1 MTVVQLQSAG
11 MNPSRADQAAGPG
24 ELPVLGA
31 PRRER
36 ADAARNRQKV
46 LAAARRLF
54 AERGVANVTMEQV
67 ARAAGV
73 GKGTVFHRFG
83 DRAGLALALLDDRER
98 ELQEA
103 VVHGQPPLGPG
114 APARER
120 LRAFLDAILDFTVE
134 HADLLI
140 AADSG
145 RPGGRYLTGAYAS
158 WHQHTALLLSEI
170 RPGSDAETLA
180 HLVLAPLAADLVRHL
195 TEEAGAGVERVR
207 AALHELAGTN
217 SPSRPS

>member
-1 MTVVQLQSAG
+1 LTAVQLHSRVMVQS
-11 MNPSRADQAAGPG
+11 SGPA
-24 ELPVLGA
+24 ELPLLGA

-36 ADAARNRQKV
+36 ADAARNREKV

-54 AERGVANVTMEQV
+54 AARGVAGVTMEEI

-103 VVHGQPPLGPG
+103 VLYGQPPLGPG
-114 APARER
+114 ASARER
-120 LRAFLDAILDFTVE
+120 LVAFLDALLAFTVE
-134 HADLLI
+134 HAELLI

-145 RPGGRYLTGAYAS
+145 RPGGRYMTGAYAS
-158 WHQHTALLLSEI
+158 WHRHATLLLADL
-170 RPGSDAETLA
+170 RPASDAAMLA
-180 HLVLAPLAADLVRHL
+180 HVVLAPLAADLVRHL
-195 TEEAGAGVERVR
+195 TEVEGAEVERVR
-207 AALHELAGTN
+207 AALRELLPA
-217 SPSRPS
+217 

>member
-1 MTVVQLQSAG
+1 MAPRS
-11 MNPSRADQAAGPG
+11 GPA
-24 ELPVLGA
+24 ELSLLGA

-36 ADAARNRQKV
+36 ADAARNREKV

-54 AERGVANVTMEQV
+54 AERGVAGVTMEEI

-103 VVHGQPPLGPG
+103 VLYGHPPLGPG

-120 LRAFLDAILDFTVE
+120 LVAFLDAILDFTLE
-134 HADLLI
+134 HAELLI

-158 WHQHTALLLSEI
+158 WHQHTALLLSDL
-170 RPGSDAETLA
+170 RPDSDAGVLA
-180 HLVLAPLAADLVRHL
+180 HLVLAPLSPDLVRHL
-195 TEEAGAGVERVR
+195 TDEAGADVERVR
-207 AALHELAGTN
+207 SALRELLPA
-217 SPSRPS
+217 

>member
-1 MTVVQLQSAG
+1 MPLRS
-11 MNPSRADQAAGPG
+11 GPA
-24 ELPVLGA
+24 ELPLLGA

-36 ADAARNRQKV
+36 ADAARNREKV

-54 AERGVANVTMEQV
+54 AKRGVAGVTMEEI

-103 VVHGQPPLGPG
+103 VLYGHPPLGPG

-120 LRAFLDAILDFTVE
+120 LVAFLDALLDFTVE
-134 HADLLI
+134 HAELLI

-145 RPGGRYLTGAYAS
+145 GPGRRYLTGAYAS
-158 WHQHTALLLSEI
+158 WHQHTALLLSEL
-170 RPGSDAETLA
+170 RPDSDAGVLA
-180 HLVLAPLAADLVRHL
+180 HLVLAPLSPDLVRHL
-195 TEEAGAGVERVR
+195 TDEAEADVERVR
-207 AALHELAGTN
+207 SALRELLPG
-217 SPSRPS
+217 

>member
-1 MTVVQLQSAG
+1 LTAVQLQSAG

-103 VVHGQPPLGPG
+103 VLHAQPPLGPG
-114 APARER
+114 APAQER

-158 WHQHTALLLSEI
+158 WQQHTALLLSEI
-170 RPGSDAETLA
+170 RPGSDAGTLA
-180 HLVLAPLAADLVRHL
+180 DLVLAPLAADLVRHL

-207 AALHELAGTN
+207 AALHELAGTS

>member
-1 MTVVQLQSAG
+1 MTARDR
-11 MNPSRADQAAGPG
+11 RAR
-24 ELPVLGA
+24 ELPVHSA

-36 ADAARNRQKV
+36 ADAARNRERV

-54 AERGVANVTMEQV
+54 AERGVANVTMEQI

-98 ELQEA
+98 EFQDA
-103 VVHGQPPLGPG
+103 VLHGPPPLGPG

-120 LRAFLDAILDFTVE
+120 LVAFLDALLDFTAE
-134 HADLLI
+134 NAELLI

-158 WHQHTALLLSEI
+158 WHQHTALLLSDL
-170 RPGSDAETLA
+170 RPGSDAGVLA
-180 HLVLAPLAADLVRHL
+180 HLILAPLAADLVRHL
-195 TEEAGAGVERVR
+195 TDEAGVDVERLR
-207 AALHELAGTN
+207 AALLELL
-217 SPSRPS
+217 PSR

>member
-1 MTVVQLQSAG
+1 LTAVQLHSRVMVQS
-11 MNPSRADQAAGPG
+11 SGPA
-24 ELPVLGA
+24 ELPLLGA

-36 ADAARNRQKV
+36 ADAARNREKV

-54 AERGVANVTMEQV
+54 AARGVAGVTMEEI

-103 VVHGQPPLGPG
+103 VLYGQPPLGPG
-114 APARER
+114 ASARER
-120 LRAFLDAILDFTVE
+120 LVAFLDALLAFTVE
-134 HADLLI
+134 HAELLI

-145 RPGGRYLTGAYAS
+145 RPGGRYMTGAYAS
-158 WHQHTALLLSEI
+158 WHRHATLLLADL
-170 RPGSDAETLA
+170 RPASDAAMLA
-180 HLVLAPLAADLVRHL
+180 HAVLAPLAADLVRHL
-195 TEEAGAGVERVR
+195 TEVEGAEVERVR
-207 AALHELAGTN
+207 AALRELLPA
-217 SPSRPS
+217 

>member
-114 APARER
+114 APAQER

-145 RPGGRYLTGAYAS
+145 RPGGRYLTGAYAG

>member
-1 MTVVQLQSAG
+1 MVPRSDPA
-11 MNPSRADQAAGPG
+11 
-24 ELPVLGA
+24 ELPMLGA

-36 ADAARNRQKV
+36 ADAARNREKI

-54 AERGVANVTMEQV
+54 AERGVAAVTIEEI

-103 VVHGQPPLGPG
+103 VLYGPPPVGPG
-114 APARER
+114 APADER
-120 LRAFLDAILDFTVE
+120 LVAFLDALLDFTVE
-134 HADLLI
+134 NAELLI

-145 RPGGRYLTGAYAS
+145 RPAGRYLTGAYAS
-158 WHQHTALLLSEI
+158 WHRHAALLLADL
-170 RPGSDAETLA
+170 RPGSDADVLA
-180 HLVLAPLAADLVRHL
+180 HLILAPLAADLVRHL
-195 TEEAGAGVERVR
+195 TGDAGVDVERVR
-207 AALHELAGTN
+207 AGLQELL
-217 SPSRPS
+217 PD

>member
-1 MTVVQLQSAG
+1 MVQS
-11 MNPSRADQAAGPG
+11 SGPA
-24 ELPVLGA
+24 ELPLLGA

-36 ADAARNRQKV
+36 ADAARNREKV

-54 AERGVANVTMEQV
+54 AARGVAGVTMEEI

-103 VVHGQPPLGPG
+103 VLYGQPPLGPG
-114 APARER
+114 ASARER
-120 LRAFLDAILDFTVE
+120 LVAFLDALLAFTVE
-134 HADLLI
+134 HAELLI

-145 RPGGRYLTGAYAS
+145 RPGGRYMTGAYAS
-158 WHQHTALLLSEI
+158 WHRHATLLLADL
-170 RPGSDAETLA
+170 RPASDAAMLA
-180 HLVLAPLAADLVRHL
+180 HAVLAPLAADLVRHL
-195 TEEAGAGVERVR
+195 TEVEGAEVERVR
-207 AALHELAGTN
+207 AALRELLPA
-217 SPSRPS
+217 

>member
-1 MTVVQLQSAG
+1 MA
-11 MNPSRADQAAGPG
+11 RASNPG
-24 ELPVLGA
+24 ELPLLGA

-36 ADAARNRQKV
+36 ADAARNREKV
-46 LAAARRLF
+46 LVAARRLF
-54 AERGVANVTMEQV
+54 AERGVAGVTMEEI

-103 VVHGQPPLGPG
+103 VLYGHPPLGPG
-114 APARER
+114 APAGER
-120 LRAFLDAILDFTVE
+120 LVAFLDALLDFTVE
-134 HADLLI
+134 HAELLI

-158 WHQHTALLLSEI
+158 WHRHATLLLSEL
-170 RPGSDAETLA
+170 RPGSDAAVLA
-180 HLVLAPLAADLVRHL
+180 HLLLAPLAADLVRYL
-195 TEEAGAGVERVR
+195 TEDAGVGVDRVR
-207 AALHELAGTN
+207 AALRDF
-217 SPSRPS
+217 SPGRVGPTRRRRPR

>member
-1 MTVVQLQSAG
+1 MVQS
-11 MNPSRADQAAGPG
+11 SGPA
-24 ELPVLGA
+24 ELPLLGA

-36 ADAARNRQKV
+36 ADAARNREKV

-54 AERGVANVTMEQV
+54 AARGVAGVTMEEI

-103 VVHGQPPLGPG
+103 VLYGQPPLGPG
-114 APARER
+114 ASARER
-120 LRAFLDAILDFTVE
+120 LVAFLDALLAFTVE
-134 HADLLI
+134 HAELLI

-145 RPGGRYLTGAYAS
+145 RPGGRYMTGAYAS
-158 WHQHTALLLSEI
+158 WHRHATLLLADL
-170 RPGSDAETLA
+170 RPASDAAMLA
-180 HLVLAPLAADLVRHL
+180 HVVLAPLAADLVRHL
-195 TEEAGAGVERVR
+195 TEVEGAEVERVR
-207 AALHELAGTN
+207 AALRELLPA
-217 SPSRPS
+217 

>member
-1 MTVVQLQSAG
+1 VVE
-11 MNPSRADQAAGPG
+11 PG
-24 ELPVLGA
+24 SDLPELPVLGA

-36 ADAARNRQKV
+36 ADAARNREKV

-54 AERGVANVTMEQV
+54 AERGVVNVTMEEI

-103 VVHGQPPLGPG
+103 VLYGHPPLGPG
-114 APARER
+114 APAGER
-120 LRAFLDAILDFTVE
+120 LVAFLDAVLDFTVE
-134 HADLLI
+134 HAELLI
-140 AADSG
+140 AADGG

-158 WHQHTALLLSEI
+158 WHQHTALLLSDLH
-170 RPGSDAETLA
+170 PGSDAGVLA
-180 HLVLAPLAADLVRHL
+180 HLILAPLAADLVHHL
-195 TEEAGAGVERVR
+195 TEDAGADVERVR
-207 AALHELAGTN
+207 AGLRELLPN
-217 SPSRPS
+217 